1 MAAVIISSHFPALV
15 LIMDRKKSLMILT
28 TGTISSLFSQSQNFY
43 FSYSYSQ
50 YAIKKRTY
58 HVMQSCD
65 HCGSFIFSSGLQCQ
79 LCAMNVHLRCQ
90 KFIPALCGKDHYEK
104 RGRLK
109 VKISINEGYIYVKE
123 GLIKLDTKDS
133 LSMAVG
139 REPQAKLRVKIS
151 SNLISDAKMRIK
163 LLASLR
169 SAIFREISIK
179 NLLITLLARVN
190 N

>member
-1 MAAVIISSHFPALV
+1 MVAVIISSHFPAPV

-28 TGTISSLFSQSQNFY
+28 TGTISSLFSQFQNSY
-43 FSYSYSQ
+43 FSYSH

-123 GLIKLDTKDS
+123 GLIKLHTTVS

-139 REPQAKLRVKIS
+139 SEPK
-151 SNLISDAKMRIK
+151 
-163 LLASLR
+163 ASVA
-169 SAIFREISIK
+169 SKCHQI
-179 NLLITLLARVN
+179 
-190 N
+190 